1 MEVEKMKN
9 RLFPVM
15 LIVIALMSI
24 LVMRTVVGATDF
36 KLGIVVTA
44 MSSETHAR
52 TAHAAEKAAKK
63 LGWNVTILDSQANV
77 QNMVTNL
84 ENLAQAKVDAILVCM
99 GKPVETDA
107 ALETVAK
114 AKIPMISV
122 MSGTSPHIMFDIT
135 VNEYQVGAEA
145 ALYLLGQLNY
155 RGDILTQ
162 RYESHVGTRI
172 RGKILDVV
180 LSENRAVQV
189 IGSHTMAKTKSWR
202 QDVRKG
208 MEAILLQKQGKF
220 KGVWASFDA
229 QAFII
234 DDLLNSQGAKKGD
247 IVMVSIDG
255 GQETFR
261 RIRDPKSLLAASV
274 FIPFEEMGRKSV
286 DLLEKIINQGAKK
299 EELVTGPYLFLDA
312 LLIDKYNVP
321 AEGEWP
327 VLP

>member
-1 MEVEKMKN
+1 MEVKKMKN
-9 RLFPVM
+9 RMFPAM
-15 LIVIALMSI
+15 LIVIAFTSI
-24 LVMRTVVGATDF
+24 FVTQTMVGAADF
-36 KLGIVVTA
+36 KLGIVATA

-63 LGWNVTILDSQANV
+63 LGWKVTLLDSQANV
-77 QNMVTNL
+77 QTMVTNL

-99 GKPVETDA
+99 GKPVETDS
-107 ALETVAK
+107 ALESVAK
-114 AKIPMISV
+114 AKIPVISV

-135 VNEYQVGAEA
+135 VNEFQVGSEA

-155 RGDILTQ
+155 QGNILTQ

-180 LSENRAVQV
+180 LSENRAVKV
-189 IGSHTMAKTKSWR
+189 IASHTMAKTKSWR
-202 QDVRKG
+202 DDVRKG

-220 KGVWASFDA
+220 QGVWASFDA

-234 DDLLNSQGAKKGD
+234 DDLLNAQGYKKGD

-261 RIRDPKSLLAASV
+261 RIRDPESLLNASV
-274 FIPFEEMGRKSV
+274 FIPFEEMGRKSIE
-286 DLLEKIINQGAKK
+286 LMNKIVAQGVKK

-321 AEGEWP
+321 AKGQWP
-327 VLP
+327 N

>member
-1 MEVEKMKN
+1 MKFKN
-9 RLFPVM
+9 LKSLVAA
-15 LIVIALMSI
+15 IIAMGLLAAPAYVNASN
-24 LVMRTVVGATDF
+24 F

-63 LGWNVTILDSQANV
+63 LGWDVTILDSQANV
-77 QNMVTNL
+77 QKMVANL
-84 ENLAQAKVDAILVCM
+84 ENLAQAKVNAIIVCM
-99 GKPVETDA
+99 GKPVETDS
-107 ALETVAK
+107 ALKTVAK
-114 AKIPMISV
+114 AGIPMISI
-122 MSGTSPHIMFDIT
+122 MSGASPHILFDIT

-155 RGDILTQ
+155 KGNILTQ

-180 LSENRAVQV
+180 LSENRAVKV

-202 QDVRKG
+202 EDVRKG

-220 KGVWASFDA
+220 QGIWASFDA

-234 DDLLNSQGAKKGD
+234 DDLLQAQGYKKGD

-261 RIRDPKSLLAASV
+261 RIRDPKSLLTASV
-274 FIPFEEMGRKSV
+274 FIPFEEMGQKAV
-286 DLLEKIINQGAKK
+286 ELMDKIVNQGVKK
-299 EELVTGPYLFLDA
+299 ETLVTGPYLFLNA
-312 LLIDKYNVP
+312 LLIDKHNVP
-321 AEGEWP
+321 PEGQWP
-327 VLP
+327 KF

>member
-1 MEVEKMKN
+1 MKFST
-9 RLFPVM
+9 LKP
-15 LIVIALMSI
+15 LVIAI
-24 LVMRTVVGATDF
+24 FIIVFLVVSVTANADNF

-52 TAHAAEKAAKK
+52 TAHAAQDAAKK
-63 LGWNVTILDSQANV
+63 LGWDVTILDSQANV
-77 QNMVTNL
+77 QEMVSNL
-84 ENLAQAKVDAILVCM
+84 ENLAQANVNAILVCM
-99 GKPVETDA
+99 GKPVETEAGLA
-107 ALETVAK
+107 AVAK
-114 AKIPMISV
+114 AGIPMISV
-122 MSGTSPHIMFDIT
+122 MSGTSPHILFDIT

-155 RGDILTQ
+155 EGNILTQ

-180 LSENRAVQV
+180 LSENRAAKV

-202 QDVRKG
+202 EDVRKG

-220 KGVWASFDA
+220 QGVWASFDA

-234 DDLLNSQGAKKGD
+234 DDLLEAQGYKKGD

-261 RIRDPKSLLAASV
+261 RIRDSRSLLTASV
-274 FIPFEEMGRKSV
+274 FIPFEELGKKAV
-286 DLLEKIINQGAKK
+286 DLMDKIVNQGIKK
-299 EELVTGPYLFLDA
+299 EQLVTGPYLFEDA

-321 AEGEWP
+321 AKGQWP
-327 VLP
+327 Q

>member
-1 MEVEKMKN
+1 MKSKIIIAEV
-9 RLFPVM
+9 VT
-15 LIVIALMSI
+15 LIVVLLIAVPALTI
-24 LVMRTVVGATDF
+24 AADF
-36 KLGIVVTA
+36 KLGIVATA

-52 TAHAAEKAAKK
+52 TAHAAEKAAKQ
-63 LGWNVTILDSQANV
+63 LGWDVTILDSQANV
-77 QNMVTNL
+77 QKMVTNL
-84 ENLAQAKVDAILVCM
+84 ENLAQAKVNAILVCM

-107 ALETVAK
+107 ALETVAG
-114 AKIPMISV
+114 AGIPMISV
-122 MSGTSPHIMFDIT
+122 MSGTSPHILFDIT

-155 RGDILTQ
+155 QGQILTQ

-180 LSENRAVQV
+180 LSENRAVEV

-202 QDVRKG
+202 EDVRRG
-208 MEAILLQKQGKF
+208 MEAILLQKKNKFQGI
-220 KGVWASFDA
+220 WASFDA

-234 DDLLNSQGAKKGD
+234 DDLLQAQGLKKGD
-247 IVMVSIDG
+247 IVLVSIDG

-261 RIRDPKSLLAASV
+261 RIRDDRSLLTASV

-286 DLLEKIINQGAKK
+286 EYLDKIVIQGVQK
-299 EELVTGPYLFLDA
+299 EALVTGPYLFLDA

-321 AEGEWP
+321 KEGDWP
-327 VLP
+327 GK